1 MVPEDIQLPGTWSPV
16 ALAVDWVGDKI
27 YVADSVGQKVDVFEW
42 NGRFH
47 AIVLSSNLTSP
58 ADIALD
64 PTAGSVLIVTVRLI
78 LCKGQIVINLRLQ

>member
-64 PTAGSVLIVTVRLI
+64 PTAGSVLIVTVRFEYFVNA
-78 LCKGQIVINLRLQ
+78 K